1 MTMNNILSSNNAVDT
16 TNNITCFCLK
26 TVYPRDYPRLSQEFL
41 YLELDS
47 PLVSGSSRLQFR
59 QGPTDE
65 PIAVAWH

>member
-1 MTMNNILSSNNAVDT
+1 MNNILSSNNAVDT

-41 YLELDS
+41 HLDLDN
-47 PLVSGSSRLQFR
+47 PPVSGSSGSQFR

-65 PIAVAWH
+65 PNAVACH